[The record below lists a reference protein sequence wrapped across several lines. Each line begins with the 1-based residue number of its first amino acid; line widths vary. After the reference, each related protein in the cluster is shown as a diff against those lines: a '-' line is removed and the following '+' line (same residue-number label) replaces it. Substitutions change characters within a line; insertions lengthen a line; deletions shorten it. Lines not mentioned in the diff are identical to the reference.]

1 MDSQKLIDRIKN
13 LAKERGIK
21 LKFICSKLGVAESY
35 LGNVKSGRDRMTPER
50 LEIIAEILGVSPQY
64 LSGESEEQ
72 KAGLDFTSRLEELL
86 NEKNIT
92 KIAFLTDLGYS
103 KNAISEWRNGITKS
117 YMNKIDQIADILDCS
132 VDYLLGREQKKE
144 APSPIDMDKRK
155 ARLIEIYD
163 SMPDDESKDKLLQ
176 VVVSFERVNK
186 YEIESQY
193 IGGIAAKGGNK
204 PIIKQIPHKDK

>member
-1 MDSQKLIDRIKN
+1 MYLSADVAERIKKIAITRNISLKEVLEKAGLNKNTLTNFKTSMPKADN
-13 LAKERGIK
+13 LAK
-21 LKFICSKLGVAESY
+21 
-35 LGNVKSGRDRMTPER
+35 
-50 LEIIAEILGVSPQY
+50 
-64 LSGESEEQ
+64 
-72 KAGLDFTSRLEELL
+72 
-86 NEKNIT
+86 
-92 KIAFLTDLGYS
+92 
-103 KNAISEWRNGITKS
+103 
-117 YMNKIDQIADILDCS
+117 IADVLDCS

>member
-1 MDSQKLIDRIKN
+1 MQILK
-13 LAKERGIK
+13 KERTIRK
-21 LKFICSKLGVAESY
+21 LSQESVAS
-35 LGNVKSGRDRMTPER
+35 
-50 LEIIAEILGVSPQY
+50 
-64 LSGESEEQ
+64 
-72 KAGLDFTSRLEELL
+72 
-86 NEKNIT
+86 
-92 KIAFLTDLGYS
+92 FL
-103 KNAISEWRNGITKS
+103 GITQQAYANYERGARKPDPDTLV
-117 YMNKIDQIADILDCS
+117 KLADLFNVS

-186 YEIESQY
+186 YQIESQY